1 MGRVPE
7 SVAKKGN
14 NNMVEAVTN
23 AGPRAGSG
31 TGTTTCPGPLVLR
44 ICGSPREGQIVR
56 LRSAKCT
63 IGSGENCTLRIRA
76 RGVQPLHCVLI
87 RKAVRTVVRRWAADT
102 RLNGASFTDAPLHTG
117 DRLSIGPIDFE
128 VLDSGTA
135 PNLDAANDFT
145 ASTKLAGGVGKR
157 DSVVERLRAAKDVA
171 RKRTE
176 KILGRLREAHRR
188 IEQLT
193 DELSEYETSKGAST
207 PQSGVLDRAADGPH
221 ELERER
227 VLLEEAQSLLR
238 EQQAERDRR
247 ERELRAREADLERL
261 ARETDS
267 SREEIAKERRSLDR
281 ARDELAARQEEL
293 ERAVQD
299 AASLRQRSEEA
310 EALRAELEKQCQET
324 DRVREEFATRQEELE
339 RAVQDA
345 ANLRQRSEEAEAL
358 RTELEKQR
366 QEADRVS
373 EELATSQEELERA
386 VQGVASLRQRS
397 EEAEALRAELEKQR
411 QETDRVSEE
420 LATRQE
426 ELERAVQ
433 DAASLRQRSEEAEA
447 LRAELEKQRQ
457 ETDRVS
463 EELATRQEELE
474 RAVQDAAS
482 LRQRSEEAEA
492 LRAELEKQRQE
503 TDRVSEELA
512 ARQEELEQAAQDAAS
527 FRERSEEAEAL
538 RAELEKQRQ
547 ALIHTREELDEIRE
561 AIEKERET
569 VDGDRKRCETLA
581 AEVERERIEVEQQ
594 SGVVAR
600 ETAELWSEREAFG
613 EEQEKWEAAQFE
625 ARKQI
630 EQRAEQLDR
639 QKEALDE
646 QKAALAS
653 DRAEWESLQAEA
665 ETQLA
670 VRAEQL
676 DVRERELDERIAEFE
691 RIPRPSPN
699 SPAESSFS
707 GGLDFLDA
715 PEREESTNSVDLFRR
730 MEASA
735 ASNTHPMDQFSELR
749 GSYAE
754 ADSEP
759 SESGQTIS
767 LREEGGTR
775 HRSVSEIL
783 LADPVIADSFVP
795 RSEEDRSRSYRPPAR
810 EAGNAE
816 EEESIEA
823 YMASLLAR
831 VGGGR
836 SDSGGSTAPAAPAPR
851 SVRRSEELQHTEP
864 SRDTSYS
871 TEDSEATARSP
882 SHSVVEEPVTARTS
896 GPRTRAP
903 ERAVDLVTLRE
914 LANLSAQTNL
924 DTHARSRLMKSVHAK
939 LGIVAVALGTAGFLF
954 YRWHVSPGSHTYY
967 YMGLAVVLIAILWG
981 VQYAAIAGYAYLTRQ
996 PRNGSG
1002 EHQSS
1007 SATEDAPENE
1017 TEDLAVTEG
1026 PAEEISGDAGAGGAL
1041 T

>member
-1 MGRVPE
+1 
-7 SVAKKGN
+7 
-14 NNMVEAVTN
+14 MVEAVTN

-386 VQGVASLRQRS
+386 VQGV
-397 EEAEALRAELEKQR
+397 
-411 QETDRVSEE
+411 
-420 LATRQE
+420 
-426 ELERAVQ
+426 
-433 DAASLRQRSEEAEA
+433 ASLRQRSEEAEA

>member
-386 VQGVASLRQRS
+386 VQGV
-397 EEAEALRAELEKQR
+397 
-411 QETDRVSEE
+411 
-420 LATRQE
+420 
-426 ELERAVQ
+426 
-433 DAASLRQRSEEAEA
+433 ASLRQRSEEAEA

>member
-299 AASLRQRSEEA
+299 AA
-310 EALRAELEKQCQET
+310 
-324 DRVREEFATRQEELE
+324 
-339 RAVQDA
+339 
-345 ANLRQRSEEAEAL
+345 NLRQRSEEAEAL

-386 VQGVASLRQRS
+386 VQGV
-397 EEAEALRAELEKQR
+397 
-411 QETDRVSEE
+411 
-420 LATRQE
+420 
-426 ELERAVQ
+426 
-433 DAASLRQRSEEAEA
+433 ASLRQRSEEAEA